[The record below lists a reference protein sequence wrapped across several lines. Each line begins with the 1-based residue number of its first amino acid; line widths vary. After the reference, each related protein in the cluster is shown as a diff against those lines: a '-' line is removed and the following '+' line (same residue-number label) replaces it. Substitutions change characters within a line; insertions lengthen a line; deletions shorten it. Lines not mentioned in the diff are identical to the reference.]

1 MSARPVAIVTGMIA
15 TYPVGGVLWDYGQY
29 ALGLERLGYDVFY
42 LEDTGGETYDPRA
55 GLYGPDCGPGV
66 AFLAESLAA
75 LSPALGRRWH
85 FRALSGEVHGTTHD
99 ELSAALARA
108 HLFLNVSGGT
118 LLRDEYMRV
127 PHKVL
132 IDSDPGWNHFV
143 NYPKWDASP
152 GWQGT
157 SGYRAHDH
165 FFTYAER
172 IGQAGCVLPDLG
184 LDWRPTRPPVV
195 VDQGRR
201 QGAGESWTTVMTWDN
216 FRRPVEHGGRRY
228 GTKEL
233 EFPKIERVPQ
243 RLPDARFELAV
254 GGSGAPLARFRE
266 LGWGVVDS
274 HSVSTTPDAYRAYIE
289 RSRGELS
296 VAKNLYTATGSGW
309 FSCRS
314 VCYLAAGRPVV
325 LQDTGYSAV
334 VPTGAGLHAFTTE
347 DEAVAALEAVE
358 RDHAR
363 ESAAAVEVAR
373 EHFGHDRVLGA
384 LLAEV
389 GLA

>member
-1 MSARPVAIVTGMIA
+1 MNARPVAIVTGMIA

-29 ALGLERLGYDVFY
+29 ALALEQLGYDVLY
-42 LEDTGGETYDPRA
+42 LEDTGGETYDPVA
-55 GLYGPDCGPGV
+55 GAYGSDCSRGV

-75 LSPALGRRWH
+75 LSPTLGRRWH
-85 FRALSGEVHGTTHD
+85 FRAQTGEVHGVSTE
-99 ELSAALARA
+99 ELHATLERA

-127 PHKVL
+127 PRKVL

-143 NYPKWDASP
+143 NYPRWDASP
-152 GWQGT
+152 GWQG
-157 SGYRAHDH
+157 SNGYRAHDY

-172 IGQAGCVLPDLG
+172 MGRAGCVLPDLG
-184 LDWRPTRPPVV
+184 LEWRTTRPPVV
-195 VDQGRR
+195 ADLWRR
-201 QGAGESWTTVMTWDN
+201 RGAGKVWTTVMTWDN

-233 EFPKIERVPQ
+233 EFPKIERVPE
-243 RLPDARFELAV
+243 RLPGARFELAV
-254 GGSGAPLARFRE
+254 GGSGAPLPRLRE
-266 LGWGVVDS
+266 LGWSVVDS
-274 HSVSTTPDAYRAYIE
+274 HSVSMTPDAYRGYIE
-289 RSRGELS
+289 RSRGEFS
-296 VAKNLYTATGSGW
+296 IAKNLYTATGSGW

-325 LQDTGYSAV
+325 LQDTGYSHV

-358 RDHAR
+358 GAYER
-363 ESAAAVEVAR
+363 ESQAAVEVAR

-384 LLAEV
+384 LLEEV